1 MMTITKNKFARY
13 FALAIGSVL
22 LLLAFNSCS
31 RKMNFETSPAVP
43 AARGTVKVKKDN
55 NKNYLVKVKL
65 TNLAEVERLDKANI
79 SYVVWMVT
87 ENNITKNIGQIR
99 SASTMLSSKLTAS
112 FQAVSAFKPIRVF
125 ITPEEDPEVQYPTQK
140 EILTTATF

>member
-1 MMTITKNKFARY
+1 MTTITTNKFAKY
-13 FALAIGSVL
+13 FSLAIGSFL

-31 RKMNFETSPAVP
+31 RKMNFETSSAVP

-55 NKNYLVKVKL
+55 NNNYQVKVKL
-65 TNLAEVERLDKANI
+65 TNLAEVERLDKDNI

-87 ENNITKNIGQIR
+87 ENDITKNIGQIR
-99 SASTMLSSKLTAS
+99 SSSTMLSSKLTAS

-125 ITPEEDPEVQYPTQK
+125 ITPEENPEVQYPTQK

>member
-1 MMTITKNKFARY
+1 MTTITTNKFAKY
-13 FALAIGSVL
+13 FSLAIGSFL

-31 RKMNFETSPAVP
+31 RKMNFETSSAVP

-55 NKNYLVKVKL
+55 NNNYQVKVKL
-65 TNLAEVERLDKANI
+65 TNLAEVERLDKGNI

-87 ENNITKNIGQIR
+87 ENDITKNIGQIR

-125 ITPEEDPEVQYPTQK
+125 ITPEENPEVQYPTQK
-140 EILTTATF
+140 EILTTSTF

>member
-31 RKMNFETSPAVP
+31 RKMNFETSPVVP